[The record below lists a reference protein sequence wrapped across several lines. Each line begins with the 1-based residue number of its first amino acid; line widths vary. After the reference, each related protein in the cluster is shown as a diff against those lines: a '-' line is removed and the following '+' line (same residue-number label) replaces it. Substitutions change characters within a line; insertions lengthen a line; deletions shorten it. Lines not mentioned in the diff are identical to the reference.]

1 MTSLLL
7 ATALYTSPQFCV
19 ELAQELQ
26 AAVDRELITFR
37 QAEHVSKYCRMTYT
51 EGR

>member
-7 ATALYTSPQFCV
+7 ATALYTSPQLCV

-26 AAVDRELITFR
+26 AAVDRLQMTFI
-37 QAEHVSKYCRMTYT
+37 QAEYVSKYCRKTYA